1 MSDSPPTGTTVE
13 SGDVTYFVVGKTRI
27 RVTEHFA
34 PNGKP
39 LPTLLEELIR
49 YASEHPDTS

>member
-1 MSDSPPTGTTVE
+1 ME
-13 SGDVTYFVVGKTRI
+13 SGGVTYFVVGKTRI

-39 LPTLLEELIR
+39 MPALLEDLIL